1 MRLKIERDTETGFCF
16 GVKRAIDIVTEKA
29 RTLGRV
35 ETLGAIVH
43 NRPVLRELAG
53 MGVRIAENVED
64 IRGDV
69 IATSAHGIS
78 PDIERELRGRHIDV
92 VSTVC
97 PFVQRAQLAAERLAE
112 AGFYVVVYGDANH
125 PEVEG
130 VLGWAEGRG
139 MATLDES
146 RVCQDI
152 TSPYRIGILS
162 QTTQIPAHFTDFVK
176 KVVELALT
184 KDTEIRVIDTICH
197 EIRRR
202 QASAFELAGRV
213 DAMLV
218 VGGHNSANTSRL
230 ARLCSRV
237 TRARLIETSEEIDPS
252 WFEDGYSVGITA
264 GTSTSED
271 AIEKVVTRLKALS

>member
-1 MRLKIERDTETGFCF
+1 MQIRIERDPETGFCF

-29 RTLGRV
+29 RRLGTI

-43 NRPVLRELAG
+43 NRPVLQELAG
-53 MGVRIAENVED
+53 IGVRIAEGLDD
-64 IRGDV
+64 IRGNV
-69 IATSAHGIS
+69 IATSAHGVS
-78 PDIERELRGRHIDV
+78 PEVEDKLKIRHIDV

-97 PFVQRAQLAAERLAE
+97 PFVQRAQMAAKRLAN

-125 PEVEG
+125 PEVGG
-130 VLGWAEGRG
+130 VLAWAEGRG
-139 MATLDES
+139 IATMDEDM
-146 RVCQDI
+146 VCRAM

-162 QTTQIPAHFTDFVK
+162 QTTQIPAYFTDFVK
-176 KVVELALT
+176 KVVELCLT

-213 DAMLV
+213 DSMLV

-230 ARLCSRV
+230 AGLCSRV
-237 TRARLIETSEEIDPS
+237 TRAHLIETAEEIDPY
-252 WFEDGYSVGITA
+252 WFENGHHVGITA

-271 AIEKVVTRLKALS
+271 TIRSVIARLETLS